1 MKFQRGF
8 FCELLLAQSLNYY
21 EKFKF
26 MSAVNVKTV
35 LLKILKWLGISIA
48 SILFLMFIIPILF
61 PGTISQQVKIF
72 ANKHLAGELD
82 YKKTHLTFF
91 RHFPSLTVSV
101 DDFILKGS
109 KPFEQDT
116 LLAAKEVAVGINLK
130 NLIFNRE
137 VKIDEIYVNDAT
149 ANVFVNSKG
158 QANYNVYVSKPS
170 EKPKDTT
177 GTGASIKLDLI
188 KLKNW
193 NIKYNDHA
201 ANVLVNAKGLNYTG
215 KGGLSEDIFDLETD
229 LDIDKLDFALNRIW
243 YAQQKTLHADL
254 ITRINTN
261 ALTFVLRKNELRIN
275 ELPLKFTGFVSILK
289 DGYNLNINA
298 ASEKTTIKDMLS
310 VLPPQYLSWV
320 KDTKIEGNSDLF
332 FSLKGRFSEP
342 KNQKPD
348 FKASLKVDNGF
359 VSNTNAPV
367 PMNNLNL
374 DMNVELP
381 ALDTD
386 KLLLDLRN
394 LSFDLGKN
402 NQFRA
407 KVRTQG
413 LNEMNINANIKGGID
428 LATLDA
434 ALGLKDIELK
444 GLMNTDIVS
453 NGIFSLDKKLFPK
466 TKGYFNLKNGWL
478 KTKYYPNP
486 IQNINIL
493 ANIHNTDGTFK
504 SLGVKLDPFKFDF
517 EGNPVFVNADL
528 QNFEDVLYKVRAKG
542 VLNVGRIY
550 KVFAKEGFDVS
561 GLIMADLSL
570 NGRQSYATTG
580 QYSKLDNRGNLIL
593 KNIKAT
599 TEYLPK
605 SFFIKEGNF
614 EFENEKM
621 WFRKFFAT
629 YGKSDFAL
637 NGYLLN
643 TINYFIERK
652 GTLHGKFH
660 LKSNYILVD
669 EFMALKEGDN
679 KDKSLSVEYAKEEH
693 PRSSGVVI
701 VPKNLDVS
709 LEANAKKVEFKGLG
723 LNNLLGLASVSK
735 GEVYLKNTS
744 FDIIGSRMKI
754 DARYQDESPITAN
767 YDVALK
773 VADFDV
779 QRAYKE
785 IDMVREMATAAKDV
799 KGIVSLDYKLKGDF
813 DGNMKPIYPSLEGG
827 GNVNLRD
834 VEVKNLKMLSTIG
847 DNIGANAFNNPDMKG
862 VDIKTSINNNLIHV
876 EPFTFKV
883 SVLRPTI
890 SGTTSF
896 NGLLDFRVRV
906 GLPPAGW
913 IGFPI
918 VVTGTHEKPKIKIF
932 SKTGQG
938 IVEALYNTKS
948 NKVIREEKRAEKK
961 SRVQQRKDKEAQE
974 KKAEKAEKQVDKDLK
989 KK

>member
-1 MKFQRGF
+1 M
-8 FCELLLAQSLNYY
+8 
-21 EKFKF
+21 EKT
-26 MSAVNVKTV
+26 KTIT
-35 LLKILKWLGISIA
+35 LKILKWLGITIV

-130 NLIFNRE
+130 NLIFDRE

-158 QANYNVYVSKPS
+158 EANYNVYVSKPS

-177 GTGASIKLDLI
+177 ETGASIKLDLI

-193 NIKYNDHA
+193 NVKYNDHA
-201 ANVLVNAKGLNYTG
+201 ANILVNAKGLNYTG

-229 LDIDKLDFALNRIW
+229 LDIDKVDFALNRIW

-298 ASEKTTIKDMLS
+298 ASEKTTIRDMIS
-310 VLPPQYLSWV
+310 VLPPQYLDWA

-342 KNQKPD
+342 KNLKPD
-348 FKASLKVDNGF
+348 LKASLKVNDGF
-359 VSNTNAPV
+359 VSNSNAPV
-367 PMNNLNL
+367 PMNNLNMDL
-374 DMNVELP
+374 NVDLP
-381 ALDTD
+381 SLDTE
-386 KLLLDLRN
+386 KLLLDLKT

-402 NQFRA
+402 NSFRA
-407 KVRTQG
+407 VVKTQG
-413 LNEMNINANIKGGID
+413 LSEMKINAKIKGAVD

-453 NGIFSLDKKLFPK
+453 NGVFSLDKKLFPK

-542 VLNVGRIY
+542 TLNVGRIY
-550 KVFAKEGFDVS
+550 KVFKKEGLDIS

-580 QYSKLDNRGNLIL
+580 QYSKLDNRGTLIL

-660 LKSNYILVD
+660 LKSDYILID

-679 KDKSLSVEYAKEEH
+679 TDKSLSVEYAKEEH
-693 PRSSGVVI
+693 PKSSGVVI
-701 VPKNLDVS
+701 VPKNLDVA
-709 LEANAKKVEFKGLG
+709 LEADAKKVEFKGLG
-723 LNNLLGLASVSK
+723 LNNLLGSASVQK
-735 GEVYLKNTS
+735 GEVYLKNTT

-767 YDVALK
+767 YDIALN
-773 VADFDV
+773 VADFNV

-785 IDMVREMATAAKDV
+785 IDMVREMATAAKDL

-847 DNIGANAFNNPDMKG
+847 DNIGANAFDNPDMKG
-862 VDIKTSINNNLIHV
+862 VDINTTINNNLIHV

-961 SRVQQRKDKEAQE
+961 SRAQQRKDKETQE
-974 KKAEKAEKQVDKDLK
+974 KKAENAEKQIDKDLK
-989 KK
+989 AK

>member
-1 MKFQRGF
+1 
-8 FCELLLAQSLNYY
+8 
-21 EKFKF
+21 
-26 MSAVNVKTV
+26 MSSGNIKSV
-35 LLKILKWLGISIA
+35 LLKILKWLGIAIA

-61 PGTISQQVKIF
+61 PGQISNQVKIF
-72 ANKHLAGELD
+72 ANKHLAGKLD

-101 DDFILKGS
+101 DDILLKGS

-116 LLAAKEVAVGINLK
+116 LLAAKELSVGINLK
-130 NLIFNRE
+130 NLIFNGE
-137 VKIDEIYVNDAT
+137 IKIDEIYVNDAY

-177 GTGASIKLDLI
+177 EEGASIKLDLI

-215 KGGLSEDIFDLETD
+215 KGGLSEDIFDLKTD
-229 LDIDKLDFALNRIW
+229 LGIEKLDFALNRVW
-243 YAQQKTLHADL
+243 YAQQKSLHADL
-254 ITRINTN
+254 ITRINTD
-261 ALTFVLRKNELRIN
+261 ALTFVLRKNELKIN

-289 DGYNLNINA
+289 DGYNIDINA
-298 ASEKTTIKDMLS
+298 ASEKTTIKDMIS
-310 VLPPQYLSWV
+310 VLPPQYLSWA
-320 KDTKIEGNSDLF
+320 KETKIEGNSDLF

-342 KNQKPD
+342 KNLKPRL
-348 FKASLKVDNGF
+348 KASLKVQDGF
-359 VSNTNAPV
+359 VSNNNAPV
-367 PMNNLNL
+367 PMNNLNMDL
-374 DMNVELP
+374 SVDLP
-381 ALDTD
+381 SLDTNQ
-386 KLLLDLRN
+386 LLLDLKN

-402 NQFRA
+402 NRFKA
-407 KVRTQG
+407 VVRTQG
-413 LNEMNINANIKGGID
+413 VDEMKINANIKGGVD

-434 ALGLKDIELK
+434 ALGLKDIEMK
-444 GLMNTDIVS
+444 GLMNTDIQS
-453 NGIFSLDKKLFPK
+453 NGIFNMDKKLFPK

-478 KTKYYPNP
+478 KTKYYPNA

-504 SLGVKLDPFKFDF
+504 SLGVKFDPFKFDF
-517 EGNPVFVNADL
+517 EGNPVSVNADL
-528 QNFEDVLYKVRAKG
+528 QNFEDILYKIKAKG
-542 VLNVGRIY
+542 VLNIGRIY
-550 KVFAKEGFDVS
+550 QVFKKEGLDVS

-580 QYSKLDNRGNLIL
+580 QYSRLDNRGNLIL

-605 SFFIKEGNF
+605 SFYIKEGNF

-621 WFRKFFAT
+621 WFRKFYAT

-652 GTLHGKFH
+652 GTLHGKFN
-660 LKSNYILVD
+660 LNSNYILID

-679 KDKSLSVEYAKEEH
+679 KHKSLAVEYAKEEH
-693 PRSSGVVI
+693 PKSSGVVI
-701 VPKNLDVS
+701 VPTNLDVS
-709 LEANAKKVEFKGLG
+709 LAAKARKVEFKGLG
-723 LNNLLGLASVSK
+723 LNNLVGTASVNK
-735 GEVYLKNTS
+735 GEVYLKNTT
-744 FDIIGSRMKI
+744 FDIIGSRMEI
-754 DARYQDESPITAN
+754 DARYQNESPITAN

-799 KGIVSLDYKLKGDF
+799 KGIVSIDYKLKGDF
-813 DGNMKPIYPSLEGG
+813 DGDMKPIYPSLEGG

-834 VEVKNLKMLSTIG
+834 VEVKNLKMLSAVG

-862 VDIKTSINNNLIHV
+862 VDIETHIKNNLIHV
-876 EPFTFKV
+876 DKFTFKV
-883 SVLRPTI
+883 SILTPSV

-896 NGLLDFRVRV
+896 NGLLDLRIRV

-938 IVEALYNTKS
+938 IIEALYNKKS
-948 NKVIREEKRAEKK
+948 NKVIREEKRAAKK
-961 SRVQQRKDKEAQE
+961 SRAQQRKDQKAQE
-974 KKAEKAEKQVDKDLK
+974 AKAKNAEKQINKDLK
-989 KK
+989 EK